1 VQRFSWNRGLGVD
14 NRRWRG
20 RLAAS
25 WDEGAM
31 AADKRLVRPA
41 FGRFGPATGWF
52 LKNTRGSRSPVMFG
66 LPLLVS
72 FSSRGELLW
81 RPEVDLTVISSKD
94 SN

>member
-1 VQRFSWNRGLGVD
+1 
-14 NRRWRG
+14 
-20 RLAAS
+20 
-25 WDEGAM
+25 
-31 AADKRLVRPA
+31 
-41 FGRFGPATGWF
+41 
-52 LKNTRGSRSPVMFG
+52 MFG